1 MGSLKSEIHLAAAA
15 VSVTVE
21 GHCGMYFSRED
32 VGLECCYRDV
42 YLHAN
47 CDLHLDHLDLKG
59 LVQISFDTSWFK
71 LLTGSV
77 LEQETDSLNHKLLAV
92 SIVCVKM

>member
-21 GHCGMYFSRED
+21 GNCSMYFSRED
-32 VGLECCYRDV
+32 VGLDVGLECCYGDV
-42 YLHAN
+42 YLHAK

-59 LVQISFDTSWFK
+59 LVQIFLDTSWFK
-71 LLTGSV
+71 LW
-77 LEQETDSLNHKLLAV
+77 
-92 SIVCVKM
+92 IY